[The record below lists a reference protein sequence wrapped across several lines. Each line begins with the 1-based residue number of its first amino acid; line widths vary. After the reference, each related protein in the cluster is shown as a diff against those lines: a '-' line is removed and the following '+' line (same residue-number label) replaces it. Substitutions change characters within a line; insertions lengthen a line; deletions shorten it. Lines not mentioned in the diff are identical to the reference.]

1 MREDIDTMPVIT
13 LTGIGQ
19 GEMACAAADQRRHAR
34 RRLRLI
40 EAGRK
45 RAPRD
50 VFQRCGNFRIWAV
63 VSTSPKVSSISERA
77 A

>member
-1 MREDIDTMPVIT
+1 MRDDIDTMPVIT

-19 GEMACAAADQRRHAR
+19 GERRVLRLTSATPGVASV
-34 RRLRLI
+34 RLR
-40 EAGRK
+40 
-45 RAPRD
+45 RD